1 MHVARYDGPVAH
13 GDRVMQKTKL
23 RFTWHL
29 IAEGVRE
36 ACEVQLLCHHAARR
50 GVHLPEKWKSN
61 LNLCNEVPAVDA
73 FAHSAVQRVWQEL
86 ALPDATKLDCRLHHS
101 TDEHTHI
108 QTLLHAGFC
117 FFVLGTQAP
126 AVLL

>member
-1 MHVARYDGPVAH
+1 MHVTRYDGPVAH

-50 GVHLPEKWKSN
+50 GVHLPEKWKGN
-61 LNLCNEVPAVDA
+61 LNLCNEVPTVDA
-73 FAHSAVQRVWQEL
+73 LAHSAVQRVWQEL
-86 ALPDATKLDCRLHHS
+86 SLPDATKLDCRLHHS

-117 FFVLGTQAP
+117 FCVLGTPAP